1 MTIPIAKPVDSLA
14 HRMRLARLGAGLSQA
29 HLARIIGVHRSAVA
43 QWERE
48 PGGTYP
54 NVDHLVRVATLT
66 RVAFEWLATGR
77 GDRDATSIAS
87 NRTQTGA
94 DLNVLELR
102 VVNALRRVS
111 IKRQETLCKLLEE
124 LTR

>member
-1 MTIPIAKPVDSLA
+1 
-14 HRMRLARLGAGLSQA
+14 MRLARLGAGLSQA

-77 GDRDATSIAS
+77 GAQDAAPTHGA
-87 NRTQTGA
+87 RTQTGD

-102 VVNALRRVS
+102 VVKALRRVTL
-111 IKRQETLCKLLEE
+111 KKQETLCKLIEE